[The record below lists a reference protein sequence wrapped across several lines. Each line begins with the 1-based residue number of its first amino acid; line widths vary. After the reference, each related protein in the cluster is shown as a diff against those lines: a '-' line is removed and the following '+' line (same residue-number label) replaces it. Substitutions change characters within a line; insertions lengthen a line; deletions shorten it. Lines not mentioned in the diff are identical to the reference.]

1 MVVIEQTGVRSPGP
15 LVTTPLVAVN
25 DAASPAFPP
34 SPLALDAVTPTAC
47 RWDNIQRDLSD
58 LNTCSRTPAKAI
70 ANPATAGGIAAQAGP
85 SSEPPSLRLGHLLY
99 IDQVGGPLVG
109 PSPTSPAPAHKFQ
122 QLVSLNHQGAPSAE
136 AIVEKGKTPAPL
148 TAARTGPAPSIKPSA
163 PARSRPR
170 AATLVE
176 SPETPPRSQR
186 GPEKLTPN
194 RTGERGKRTTSE
206 ARPLVLA
213 GAKRVTAPARGES
226 VESLQPQPSPPPKTT
241 TTRSLIRRPLSLAD
255 RVFGNS
261 KISAKDTNKH
271 APPPS
276 PSPSSARQLRA
287 RPTVSIPGDSVEE
300 LRTSLRRRISNASP
314 PKSPPPKSASPTA
327 AKFSSTGSKFSAPPS
342 PAEKSTSF
350 KLPFSKTRTPA
361 RSQRL
366 ESTPARPATAR
377 CALPDTPAIS
387 AYLREQS
394 MRIGHIGE
402 EDISLA
408 SSGSF
413 HALTPPGHESTDVD
427 FVSAIAAQ
435 THSHPRTRAAS
446 HRLPRSPLSP
456 TSPLSPRR
464 ARPLAAELRAEVSR
478 LKNERVLLET
488 RIASLEA
495 EEGRLTGLAEAAL
508 RDRQRALE
516 SAEEAKVD
524 REAAMWEVVVQ
535 VADEAIEEE
544 RALKHA
550 ITVARAIVMAL

>member
-1 MVVIEQTGVRSPGP
+1 MPQVQPSRLPRSRSTQSLRPPAAGTTSSATSVTSTPALGHQRKPSLTRPPRAGLRHKPAPLPSHRPSGSGTSSISTRSVVPSLGRLRPAPRPPTSSSNSSLSTTKEPPALRPVRS
-15 LVTTPLVAVN
+15 LTTLRQTSTAV
-25 DAASPAFPP
+25 
-34 SPLALDAVTPTAC
+34 
-47 RWDNIQRDLSD
+47 
-58 LNTCSRTPAKAI
+58 
-70 ANPATAGGIAAQAGP
+70 
-85 SSEPPSLRLGHLLY
+85 
-99 IDQVGGPLVG
+99 
-109 PSPTSPAPAHKFQ
+109 
-122 QLVSLNHQGAPSAE
+122 
-136 AIVEKGKTPAPL
+136 VEKGKTPAPL